1 MDIVSRAGNMLRAP
15 RTEWPVI
22 AAEPG
27 GILGLYG
34 GYVAILAAVPI
45 AAELAKFVIGGV
57 PLRAALG
64 ITASGYALALA
75 DVAILA
81 IVASRLA
88 PRFGG
93 ARDLR
98 QGFKLAAF
106 GCTPAWL
113 GGVFVL
119 LPGIGSLL
127 SLAATFYGIYVC
139 YLGIPALVRV
149 PTERRAGYFL
159 LVLAVTI
166 AVALIVAF
174 GVAGLTGHWAIVAA
188 PR

>member
-1 MDIVSRAGNMLRAP
+1 MDIVSRAGNLLRRP
-15 RTEWPVI
+15 KREWSVI

-27 GILGLYG
+27 DIVGLYT
-34 GYVAILAAVPI
+34 GYVAILAAVPL
-45 AAELAKFVIGGV
+45 AAELIDFVSRGV
-57 PLRAALG
+57 PFGAALG
-64 ITASGYALALA
+64 IAVSGYCLALL

-81 IVASRLA
+81 CVASRLA

-93 ARDLR
+93 VRDLA
-98 QGFKLAAF
+98 QGFKLAGF

-119 LPGIGSLL
+119 VPGIGSMLA
-127 SLAATFYGIYVC
+127 LAATLYGIYVC
-139 YLGIPALVRV
+139 YLGIADLTLVPAG
-149 PTERRAGYFL
+149 RRTGYFL

-166 AVALIVAF
+166 AVAMLVTLMA
-174 GVAGLTGHWAIVAA
+174 GLVAGHWGIVRV